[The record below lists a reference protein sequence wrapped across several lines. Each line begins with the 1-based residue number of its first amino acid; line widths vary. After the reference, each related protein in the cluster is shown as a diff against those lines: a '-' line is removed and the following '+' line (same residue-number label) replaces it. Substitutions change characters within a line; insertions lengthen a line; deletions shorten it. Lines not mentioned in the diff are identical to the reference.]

1 MRLKTMFV
9 AVGITVLTTGCTSV
23 FRNSQAPILD
33 QRAELV
39 ELGKNLN
46 IIRGELEIAE
56 MCLADPNTKKDADS
70 MNCAVR
76 TSAVPSVQSDTSS
89 HAWQM
94 AREHR
99 SEVRAYTNVN
109 LRAYV
114 RLRVTQ
120 VDALCGLFFDELS
133 QVKNQTR
140 YGRDLFNI
148 GAEFATVALGV
159 SGSPA
164 EQLAALSGIQLSVND
179 TFDAS
184 ERAMLL
190 SPDPHKVFLL
200 VKQTQDG
207 IDPPTLQT
215 FAEADTYVRDYA
227 RPCTFLGIQTVI
239 DRALREELE
248 RNEPGGRLAD
258 LNAVMDEVLE
268 VVNGSDGTLA
278 SLAGQG
284 LPLYWLFVLAPTGAE
299 EQSHV
304 MALLPSDTRSA
315 VASVYADAAKRE
327 EIGALLQDL
336 DTRAPAVPRSAR
348 AAKTAYDAEQKQKA
362 ADAAERVRVENALR
376 LQQAEVQRA
385 LQEQRLADAQARVL
399 QAQKEADDAAAARI
413 AAESA
418 AAGSEEAGP
427 AVTDPDGS
435 T

>member
-1 MRLKTMFV
+1 MRLKTMLV

-23 FRNSQAPILD
+23 FRNSEAPILD
-33 QRAELV
+33 QRSELV
-39 ELGKNLN
+39 KLGKNLDF
-46 IIRGELEIAE
+46 IRGELQIAE
-56 MCLADPNTKKDADS
+56 MCLADPNTKEEADS
-70 MNCAVR
+70 LSCAAQ
-76 TSAVPSVQSDTSS
+76 TSAVPLGQSDTNSQ
-89 HAWQM
+89 AWQM
-94 AREHR
+94 AREHS
-99 SEVRAYTNVN
+99 SEVRAYTDVN

-179 TFDAS
+179 TLDAS

-207 IDPPTLQT
+207 IDKPTLRT

-284 LPLYWLFVLAPTGAE
+284 LPLYWLFVLAPTGVE
-299 EQSHV
+299 EQNHV
-304 MALLPSDTRSA
+304 MALLPSDTRAA

-362 ADAAERVRVENALR
+362 ADAAERVRMENALR
-376 LQQAEVQRA
+376 LQQAEAQRA

-427 AVTDPDGS
+427 EVTDPDGP